1 MVNNIDSRL
10 EQIRDMMK
18 SADGHGNRFSRRGL
32 SKEFGYKQ
40 LLRARREAMNYRTDK
55 CDSYVKSGDHLSVR
69 DYLDERFQRINL
81 YLRNGVQVMSGRE
94 RGVNTAMQELM
105 KNLGE
110 PQTLYRGMKVPFLN
124 EDGKPPKEGDEIIL
138 KSYMSASRDPFVI
151 CDCMYDCDDDNIGG
165 SVLEIL
171 TTDKTMGMSLDN
183 ADTGRED
190 YETILNYGQRLKI
203 RDIYDKVQVNPSDA
217 RTINK
222 YYVASCMD

>member
-10 EQIRDMMK
+10 AQVRSIMK
-18 SADGHGNRFSRRGL
+18 HSNDRGTRFSHRGL

-40 LLRARREAMNYRTDK
+40 LLRARREAMNYRADK
-55 CDSYVKSGDHLSVR
+55 SNSYVKSGDHLSVR

-81 YLRNGVQVMSGRE
+81 YLRNGLQVVSNRE

-124 EDGKPPKEGDEIIL
+124 DDGDPPKVGDEVTL

-151 CDCMYDCDDDNIGG
+151 CDCMYDCDDDNISG

-171 TTDKTMGMSLDN
+171 TTNKTMGMSLDN

-190 YETILNYGQRLKI
+190 YETILNFGQRLKI